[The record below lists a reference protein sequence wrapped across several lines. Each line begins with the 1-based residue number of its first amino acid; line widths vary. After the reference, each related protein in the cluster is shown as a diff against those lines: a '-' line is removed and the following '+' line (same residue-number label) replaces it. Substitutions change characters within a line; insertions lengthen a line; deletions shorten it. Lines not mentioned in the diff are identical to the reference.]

1 MCLHPSPKRGLV
13 YITCHR
19 VSLLLLVQD
28 DSGSDRLREHV
39 LYLCS
44 DSVINL
50 LWCWKGCSE
59 QDLVYLWVPDG
70 YGCRRTPGRRRAS
83 PRQQGRPPAKAK
95 MTSPTV
101 SSWEGEGG
109 EKKAKD
115 GEQERTHEKRLEPH
129 SKQKILQCERWLDK
143 GQRKKNDTLE
153 SRIHRRKIF
162 FQHGDTANATAVQL
176 CYQHPLM
183 RVSMSLGLALPIFFW
198 QESITKET
206 SRAMTGHTE
215 TWPSEIITRRSGLQL
230 IIIPISDHSV
240 DYSFD

>member
-1 MCLHPSPKRGLV
+1 MVTAAGG
-13 YITCHR
+13 HR
-19 VSLLLLVQD
+19 VDAEHHQ
-28 DSGSDRLREHV
+28 GNKEGRLQRPRWPPPQFHPERGKEERE
-39 LYLCS
+39 
-44 DSVINL
+44 
-50 LWCWKGCSE
+50 G
-59 QDLVYLWVPDG
+59 Q
-70 YGCRRTPGRRRAS
+70 R
-83 PRQQGRPPAKAK
+83 
-95 MTSPTV
+95 
-101 SSWEGEGG
+101 GG
-109 EKKAKD
+109 
-115 GEQERTHEKRLEPH
+115 QERTHERRLEPH

-206 SRAMTGHTE
+206 SQAMTGHTE

-240 DYSFD
+240 DYSLD